1 MKKRKLLEE
10 FVELLRKY
18 SPTGEE
24 KGAINYVAKLALNYG
39 YDEVFV
45 DEVGNLHAIY
55 GKGPIELALIPHI
68 DTVPGNL
75 SVKICCSKVY
85 GRGAVDAKG
94 PLYAMLVGA
103 SLVKKDVEDKIKVHF
118 IAEVGEEG
126 DSRGAKFL
134 LSKGFKPSS
143 IIVGEPSSTTG
154 VVIAY
159 RGSVHLEVKCYSKG
173 GHPASPRVEPSAFE
187 KFLNLIE
194 HLSAKAPGTEYDVP
208 QARVTFI
215 RAGES
220 PNKLPEELKAFID
233 IRVPFKNA
241 KWDMDFEKFVE
252 ELKDVVVKSSC
263 EHKILGL
270 TKPVKVSPN
279 SKIVRAVVR
288 AIIKNGKKPRLVR
301 KYGSSDMNLFY
312 NVVKDIVAYG
322 PGDSSLSHSLNEH
335 IVIDDLIFGIRTYAQ
350 TLKEYVNLAWS
361 KS

>member
-1 MKKRKLLEE
+1 MLLKKRKLIEE

-18 SPTGEE
+18 SPTGSE
-24 KGAINYVAKLALNYG
+24 KEAIKYVAKLASNYG

-55 GKGPIELALIPHI
+55 GKGSLELALIPHI

-75 SVKICCSKVY
+75 PVKVSGNLVF

-103 SLVKKDVEDKIKVHF
+103 ALAKNHVENKIKVHF

-126 DSRGAKFL
+126 DSKGAKHL
-134 LSKGFKPSS
+134 IMKNFKPNS
-143 IIVGEPSSTTG
+143 IIVGEPSSTVG

-159 RGSVHLEVKCYSKG
+159 RGSVHLEIKCYSKG
-173 GHPASPRVEPSAFE
+173 GHPASPQTELSAFE
-187 KFLNLIE
+187 KFMKLWNEI
-194 HLSAKAPGTEYDVP
+194 LSKAPGTSYDLP

-220 PNKLPEELKAFID
+220 PNKLPEKLQAFID
-233 IRVPFKNA
+233 VRVPFRNVKWNKSFEEFLSEIKNG
-241 KWDMDFEKFVE
+241 V
-252 ELKDVVVKSSC
+252 LKNLCKYR
-263 EHKILGL
+263 IMGL

-279 SKIVRAVVR
+279 SKVARSIIR
-288 AIIKNGKKPRLVR
+288 AIIKNGRKPVLVK

-322 PGDSSLSHSLNEH
+322 PGDSKLAHSIDEH
-335 IVIDDLIFGIRTYAQ
+335 ISLEDLLFGIKTYAQ
-350 TLKEYVNLAWS
+350 AIKEYVSLS
-361 KS
+361 